1 MKGFGRITP
10 LAFTLLLLACKSQ
23 RPVVQGTTRELA
35 PRNPA
40 ELLLLVNTGRTTDI
54 RHYNAKAEL
63 EMAADSTD
71 PQSAKARI
79 QLVVDS
85 AAWIKVMGPLG
96 IEGGRALLTIDSL
109 KVLDSF
115 HNKFWIGDTAKAK
128 TRFGIQPSLSL
139 FQQALLGLPIGLDP
153 QEKYKS
159 DREDGQYTLTSKE
172 KRRFRRAAED
182 LAPDDTLPDDKDMKE
197 RRLERT
203 LRRAEKKDA
212 IVFKYWI
219 EPDSFRVTR
228 VLISDLA
235 HDQQADVRYL
245 SRTTVNGHSLPDR
258 LSLSLSDAFKR
269 FSGALELERI
279 TLGEPVPFVFRI
291 PEDCEPMAP

>member
-1 MKGFGRITP
+1 MKGVARIAP
-10 LAFTLLLLACKSQ
+10 LGFILLLLACKSQ
-23 RPVVQGTTRELA
+23 RPVVQGTTRELP
-35 PRNPA
+35 PRSPA
-40 ELLLLVNTGRTTDI
+40 ELLTLMIAGRPNDI

-63 EMAADSTD
+63 EMSDSVD
-71 PQSAKARI
+71 SQSAKARI

-85 AAWIKVMGPLG
+85 AVWIKVMGPLG
-96 IEGGRALLTIDSL
+96 IEGGRALVTSDSL
-109 KVLDSF
+109 KVLDTF
-115 HNKFWIGDTAKAK
+115 HNKFWIGDTATARA
-128 TRFGIQPSLSL
+128 RFGIQPGLSL
-139 FQQALLGLPIGLDP
+139 FQEALLGLPIGLDP
-153 QEKYKS
+153 QDRYKS

-182 LAPDDTLPDDKDMKE
+182 LAPDDTLPDDRDMKE

-212 IVFKYWI
+212 IVLKYWI

-228 VLISDLA
+228 VLMTDLA

-245 SRTTVNGHSLPDR
+245 SRTTVNGRSLPDR
-258 LSLSLSDAFKR
+258 LTLSLSDASKR

-279 TLGEPVPFVFRI
+279 TLGEPAPMVFRI